1 MSYLKQLVEEK
12 SAREKQEKE
21 KERMR
26 LLISQIEHIVAQYD
40 GEYLDK
46 LERLNSSYPLTNV
59 KLNEL

>member
-46 LERLNSSYPLTNV
+46 LETLNSTYPLTNV

>member
-46 LERLNSSYPLTNV
+46 LEKLNSSYPLTNV